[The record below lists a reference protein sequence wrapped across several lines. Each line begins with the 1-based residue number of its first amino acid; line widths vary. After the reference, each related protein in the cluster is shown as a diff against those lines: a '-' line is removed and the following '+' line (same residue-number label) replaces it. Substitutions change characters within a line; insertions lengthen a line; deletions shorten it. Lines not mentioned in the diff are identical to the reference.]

1 MCPSGRGVIISPIIP
16 GSLSLSPL
24 LLVTRIH
31 GVVDERLVVVGP
43 HEARVAVPLEQRVHV
58 LGGNLEGVARRH
70 RRLHRRLGRLH
81 RLAVDVDL
89 GLGARRQ
96 EFAAKSG
103 RNNALNICS
112 HPIRTAASCNANID
126 RFSIFDLML
135 NLFFVLAAPG
145 RVFPWRLLGLLQLLR
160 LGNGE

>member
-1 MCPSGRGVIISPIIP
+1 MYPSGRGVIISPIIP

-96 EFAAKSG
+96 EFAAKRG

-112 HPIRTAASCNANID
+112 QFTPYLHCSCNANID

-145 RVFPWRLLGLLQLLR
+145 RVFPSRLLGLLQLLR
-160 LGNGE
+160 LGKE